1 MKKINGLPVQIGIF
15 LFILTVVTLFGYV
28 RAQPG
33 TQQNMALERAIEYA
47 RNRGLRNHPADLVIK
62 QTTLSEWFA
71 IIGFEPG
78 DDAAK
83 VGLDP
88 AKAIWIVAMK
98 GNVEWSGPGRQI
110 GGSGNEFDNISIA
123 LDVNTLEY
131 IGAFAAG
138 PDERLPL
145 GLQR

>member
-1 MKKINGLPVQIGIF
+1 LRIGFHFPWRNTVTRQLAHIF
-15 LFILTVVTLFGYV
+15 CTV
-28 RAQPG
+28 A
-33 TQQNMALERAIEYA
+33 N
-47 RNRGLRNHPADLVIK
+47 
-62 QTTLSEWFA
+62 A